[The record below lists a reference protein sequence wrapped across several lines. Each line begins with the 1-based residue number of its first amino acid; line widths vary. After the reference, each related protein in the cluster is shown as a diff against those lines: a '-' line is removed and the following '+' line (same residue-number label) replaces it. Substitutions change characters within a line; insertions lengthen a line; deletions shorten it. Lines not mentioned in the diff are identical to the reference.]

1 MCALKLSLM
10 KKKSLPINTLGRLQ
24 GRPHHANL
32 LRNEPFFLSTT
43 TTFRTATRIIKLR
56 KKSFWQK
63 TVHSMDMVLSCKQNG
78 VHS

>member
-32 LRNEPFFLSTT
+32 LRNEPFFYQLQ
-43 TTFRTATRIIKLR
+43 LLLEL
-56 KKSFWQK
+56 Q
-63 TVHSMDMVLSCKQNG
+63 QE
-78 VHS
+78 